1 VLDYDS
7 AVLPDLP
14 RRPCRLPWYRETIWA
29 DAVAM
34 SAPMLVVLVSDKPAI
49 MALFIVPLIV
59 VIPGVFLVALMLR
72 AASAVPRMLRA
83 ATRRRRYA
91 FPVKL

>member
-1 VLDYDS
+1 
-7 AVLPDLP
+7 
-14 RRPCRLPWYRETIWA
+14 
-29 DAVAM
+29 M
-34 SAPMLVVLVSDKPAI
+34 SSVMFVVLVGDKPAI
-49 MALFIVPLIV
+49 MARFVVPLIV

-72 AASAVPRMLRA
+72 AASAVPRMFRA